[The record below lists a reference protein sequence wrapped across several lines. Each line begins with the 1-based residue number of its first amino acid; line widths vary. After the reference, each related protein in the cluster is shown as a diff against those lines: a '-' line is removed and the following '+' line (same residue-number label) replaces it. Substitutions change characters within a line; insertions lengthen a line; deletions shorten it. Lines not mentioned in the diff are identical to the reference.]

1 MIMNDQFDKKIKES
15 LEGYELPYDA
25 AAWKQLN
32 GKMNH
37 TSLLIKGIIA
47 ASLLSIIV
55 IGGVYIMK
63 TNSSKILLKPI
74 QTSKASQA
82 SVSTNNTTS
91 KSNSFYSTKK
101 STKLPVS
108 IQPMI
113 EKTTTNEFKSE
124 IALKTDL
131 LPLLIGNPISI
142 IAQQESNQL
151 NVIPPIQ
158 TATLESNLMIPSN
171 VCLGEEIHFNYLSD
185 NDFWIVDPA
194 GNKDVFNS
202 TYKPQ
207 VEGKFTVVS
216 RDKTLGSFTV
226 FPTPKIDFSINDDD
240 KYENG
245 LPIAKFSAS
254 GNASIFIWN
263 INAKKHSGAECQV
276 HLFQK
281 GVYPIKLSTQNSAG
295 CNTEITKELTIES
308 EYNLLAATAFDLQSR
323 DKRNNTFIPFALTV
337 RSVDFSMIIIDPKDG
352 AILFETTDASNPWT
366 GIDKRTGQLV
376 ETNKPFIWK
385 VILKNPEQGEK
396 ADYKG
401 VITRL

>member
-1 MIMNDQFDKKIKES
+1 MNDQFNKKIKET

-25 AAWKQLN
+25 AAWNQLN
-32 GKMNH
+32 GKMNR
-37 TSLLIKGIIA
+37 TSLLKKGMIA
-47 ASLLSIIV
+47 ASLLSILI
-55 IGGVYIMK
+55 IGGVYLLK
-63 TNSSKILLKPI
+63 TTSSKILLKPT
-74 QTSKASQA
+74 QTSKATQFSN
-82 SVSTNNTTS
+82 STNNTTS
-91 KSNSFYSTKK
+91 NSNSLYSTKK
-101 STKLPVS
+101 ATKEPLS
-108 IQPMI
+108 IQSMI
-113 EKTTTNEFKSE
+113 EKTTTNEQKSE
-124 IALKTDL
+124 VALKTDL

-142 IAQQESNQL
+142 IAQQENNQL
-151 NVIPPIQ
+151 NVTPPFQ
-158 TATLESNLMIPSN
+158 TATIEPNLMMPSNL
-171 VCLGEEIHFNYLSD
+171 CFGDEINFNYLSD
-185 NDFWIVDPA
+185 NDFWIIDPT

-207 VEGKFTVVS
+207 LEGKFTVVS

-226 FPTPKIDFSINDDD
+226 LPSPKIDFSINDDD

-245 LPIAKFSAS
+245 LPIAKLSAN
-254 GNASIFIWN
+254 GNASIFNWN
-263 INAKKHSGAECQV
+263 INAKKYTGTECQV

-281 GVYPIKLSTQNSAG
+281 GIYSIHLSAQNSVG
-295 CNTEITKELTIES
+295 CSAEITKEITIES
-308 EYNLLAATAFDLQSR
+308 DYNLLAATAFDLQSR

-352 AILFETTDASNPWT
+352 GILFETTDASNPWT

-385 VILKNPEQGEK
+385 VVLKNPEQGEK

>member
-1 MIMNDQFDKKIKES
+1 MNDQFNKKIKET
-15 LEGYELPYDA
+15 LEGFELPYDA
-25 AAWKQLN
+25 NAWNQMNSKLN
-32 GKMNH
+32 RI
-37 TSLLIKGIIA
+37 SLLKKGMIA
-47 ASLLSIIV
+47 ASLLSILI
-55 IGGVYIMK
+55 IGGVYLLNP
-63 TNSSKILLKPI
+63 NSTKILLKST
-74 QTSKASQA
+74 QHSKSTDFRT
-82 SVSTNNTTS
+82 STNNSNS
-91 KSNSFYSTKK
+91 KSNTAFLPKK
-101 STKLPVS
+101 PANAIIS
-108 IQPMI
+108 IQPI
-113 EKTTTNEFKSE
+113 EQITTTNENISE
-124 IALKTDL
+124 VTLETEL
-131 LPLLIGNPISI
+131 LPSLIGNPISI
-142 IAQQESNQL
+142 ITHQENNQNNL
-151 NVIPPIQ
+151 TPTFQ
-158 TATLESNLMIPSN
+158 TATIEPNLMIPSN

-254 GNASIFIWN
+254 GNASIFNWN

-281 GVYPIKLSTQNSAG
+281 GVYPIKLSAQNSAG

-308 EYNLLAATAFDLQSR
+308 DYNLLAATAFDLQSR